1 VSPFEGHFSIKL
13 RTVPEVGEGM
23 FIIGELI
30 NGMYQNIAKA
40 IKEKDKAVI
49 QKCALEQIKCKADA
63 LDVNCGPASAQPLSD
78 IQWLV
83 QVIQEVTDRPLV
95 LDSSKPQVIEAG
107 LKVARNKVIIN
118 STTADADKLGIL
130 VPMAK
135 EYNARLIGLTISAKG
150 IPQNKD
156 QRMELAATI
165 VANCLD
171 EGLPVEDL
179 YLDPIVLP
187 VNVAQA
193 QMKDILESIRE
204 FKIISE
210 PSPRTIVGLSNVSQG
225 TPVRSLLNRTFLVMA
240 LGFGLDAAILDPLDK
255 DLMDAAITA
264 ELILNKHIYCDSYLE
279 AYRKK

>member
-1 VSPFEGHFSIKL
+1 V
-13 RTVPEVGEGM
+13 

-30 NGMYQNIAKA
+30 NGMYQNIGKA
-40 IKEKDKAVI
+40 IKEKNKAVI
-49 QKCALEQIKCKADA
+49 QKCALEQIKAGADA
-63 LDVNCGPASAQPLSD
+63 LDVNCGPASRRPIDD

-83 QVIQEVTDRPLV
+83 QAIQEVTDKPLA
-95 LDSSKPQVIEAG
+95 LDSSKSQVIESG
-107 LKVARNKVIIN
+107 LSVLKNKAIIN
-118 STTADADKLGIL
+118 STTADPEKLDVL
-130 VPMAK
+130 VPLAK
-135 EYNARLIGLTISAKG
+135 IYNAKLIGLTISSKG

-156 QRMELAATI
+156 QRLELAATI
-165 VANCLD
+165 VASCT
-171 EGLPVEDL
+171 EQGFPIEDL

-193 QMKDILESIRE
+193 QMKDILEVIRE

-210 PSPRTIVGLSNVSQG
+210 PSPKSIIGLSNVSQG
-225 TPVRSLLNRTFLVMA
+225 TCVRSLINRAFLTVA
-240 LGFGLDAAILDPLDK
+240 VASGLDAAILDPLDK

>member
-1 VSPFEGHFSIKL
+1 
-13 RTVPEVGEGM
+13 M

-30 NGMYQNIAKA
+30 NGMYQNIGKA

-49 QKCALEQIKCKADA
+49 QKCALGQIKAGADA
-63 LDVNCGPASAQPLSD
+63 LDVNCGPASRQPLSD

-83 QVIQEVTDRPLV
+83 ESIQEVTDKPLA
-95 LDSSKPQVIEAG
+95 LDSSKPAVIESG
-107 LKVARNKVIIN
+107 LKVMKNKAIIN
-118 STTADADKLGIL
+118 STTADPEKLEAL

-135 EYNARLIGLTISAKG
+135 KYQTKLIGLTISAKG

-156 QRMELAATI
+156 QRLELAATI
-165 VANCLD
+165 VAYCS
-171 EGLPVEDL
+171 EQGFPIEDL

-193 QMKDILESIRE
+193 QMRDILESIRE

-210 PSPRTIVGLSNVSQG
+210 PSPKTIVGLSNVSQG
-225 TPVRSLLNRTFLVMA
+225 SCVRSLLNRTFLTMA
-240 LGFGLDAAILDPLDK
+240 IAFGLDAAILDPQDK
-255 DLMDAAITA
+255 ELMDAAITA
-264 ELILNKHIYCDSYLE
+264 NLILNKQIYCDSYLE